1 MDLGGNC
8 LHLGALSDVRLD
20 HEVTVRQA
28 SVIRT
33 CKDRLPVA
41 RQLKDDQA
49 ASTRN
54 WALLLMVVLC
64 VEFWMV
70 VTTTVASHI

>member
-1 MDLGGNC
+1 
-8 LHLGALSDVRLD
+8 
-20 HEVTVRQA
+20 
-28 SVIRT
+28 
-33 CKDRLPVA
+33 VA
-41 RQLKDDQA
+41 RDLKDDEA

>member
-1 MDLGGNC
+1 
-8 LHLGALSDVRLD
+8 
-20 HEVTVRQA
+20 
-28 SVIRT
+28 
-33 CKDRLPVA
+33 VA
-41 RQLKDDQA
+41 RDLKDDEA

-64 VEFWMV
+64 VEFWMI

>member
-1 MDLGGNC
+1 
-8 LHLGALSDVRLD
+8 
-20 HEVTVRQA
+20 
-28 SVIRT
+28 
-33 CKDRLPVA
+33 VA
-41 RQLKDDQA
+41 RDLKDDRA

>member
-1 MDLGGNC
+1 
-8 LHLGALSDVRLD
+8 
-20 HEVTVRQA
+20 
-28 SVIRT
+28 
-33 CKDRLPVA
+33 VA

-70 VTTTVASHI
+70 VTTTVVSHI

>member
-1 MDLGGNC
+1 
-8 LHLGALSDVRLD
+8 V
-20 HEVTVRQA
+20 
-28 SVIRT
+28 
-33 CKDRLPVA
+33 P

>member
-1 MDLGGNC
+1 
-8 LHLGALSDVRLD
+8 
-20 HEVTVRQA
+20 
-28 SVIRT
+28 
-33 CKDRLPVA
+33 VA
-41 RQLKDDQA
+41 RHLKDDQA

-70 VTTTVASHI
+70 VTTTVVSHI

>member
-1 MDLGGNC
+1 
-8 LHLGALSDVRLD
+8 
-20 HEVTVRQA
+20 
-28 SVIRT
+28 
-33 CKDRLPVA
+33 VA
-41 RQLKDDQA
+41 RDLKDDEG

>member
-1 MDLGGNC
+1 
-8 LHLGALSDVRLD
+8 
-20 HEVTVRQA
+20 
-28 SVIRT
+28 
-33 CKDRLPVA
+33 VA
-41 RQLKDDQA
+41 RDLKDDRA

-64 VEFWMV
+64 IEFWMV

>member
-1 MDLGGNC
+1 VG
-8 LHLGALSDVRLD
+8 
-20 HEVTVRQA
+20 
-28 SVIRT
+28 
-33 CKDRLPVA
+33 

-49 ASTRN
+49 ASARN

-70 VTTTVASHI
+70 VTTTVVSHI